1 MGETAKSKKRKTRII
16 IGMAVLIIVPS
27 AIGFT
32 EKFIQFVRT
41 LSSDDGGHF
50 TVIPIL
56 NYLIVTA
63 GFTCLLVWATAHGMF
78 RDVEKPKF
86 KLLEQEEELN
96 RQLSGVISGEKE

>member
-1 MGETAKSKKRKTRII
+1 MSETAASRKRKTRII

-32 EKFIQFVRT
+32 DKFIQFVRT
-41 LSSDDGGHF
+41 LSTEDGGNF
-50 TVIPIL
+50 TIIPIL
-56 NYLIVTA
+56 NYLIMAA

-86 KLLEQEEELN
+86 KMLEQEKELD
-96 RQLSGVISGEKE
+96 RQLSGVISGEKK